1 MSELLLSKEL
11 KVIEPLW
18 IMIMSSPAL
27 LPVMWKMITDNDMVL
42 VLNGLLMI
50 ISEINYLRRGISD
63 TILKESKSLAFI
75 QKILKQKNLGN
86 IHQLS
91 TPGQ

>member
-63 TILKESKSLAFI
+63 TILKESKSLASI
-75 QKILKQKNLGN
+75 QKILKQKNFSN
-86 IHQLS
+86 IHQ
-91 TPGQ
+91 